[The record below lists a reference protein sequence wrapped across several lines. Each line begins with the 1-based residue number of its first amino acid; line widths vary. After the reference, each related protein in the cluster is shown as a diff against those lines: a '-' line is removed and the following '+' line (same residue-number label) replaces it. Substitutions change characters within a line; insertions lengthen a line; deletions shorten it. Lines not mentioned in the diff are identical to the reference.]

1 MLFSDFVLSVVM
13 AGCAASI
20 LLPTTSASDVF
31 TWLGNIDDVIAFVVV
46 WSGLEHFGIFN
57 LSKVWTR
64 DPDQPE

>member
-1 MLFSDFVLSVVM
+1 MLFSDFVLSVLM

-20 LLPTTSASDVF
+20 LLPTTSASDAF
-31 TWLGNIDDVIAFVVV
+31 LRSGIDDVISFIVV